1 MTELTRVLIA
11 EDEPLAA
18 EALADWV
25 ARMPT
30 LQLVASCGDGATA
43 LAQIRALQPDL
54 VLMDIQM
61 PVLTGL
67 QVVQALQ
74 GDAHQPR
81 IIFTTAYDQHALTA
95 FELHAVDY
103 LLKPF
108 SRERFDEA
116 VAHALREAAPSAA
129 EVAQALGAPA
139 DAPLTRLLVR
149 DQGKIFPLQVD
160 AIECLRSDNKYTAI
174 TSKGRSFLVRLPI
187 ADFETRLDRA
197 RFLRLQRGCI
207 VNLDFVESMTP
218 DENSQLVVQL
228 RDGTRITANRE
239 VSKMLREQSL

>member
-1 MTELTRVLIA
+1 MSTTTVLIA
-11 EDEPLAA
+11 EDEHLAA

-25 ARMPT
+25 KATPG
-30 LQLVASCGDGATA
+30 LQLVAVCGDGEEA
-43 LAQIRALQPDL
+43 LAQIRALKPAL
-54 VLMDIQM
+54 VLTDIQM
-61 PVLTGL
+61 PGLTGL

-74 GDAHQPR
+74 QDAHQPR
-81 IIFTTAYDQHALTA
+81 IIFTTAYDAHALAA

-116 VAHALREAAPSAA
+116 ISHALRDAAPSAA
-129 EVAQALGAPA
+129 DVAQALGAPA

-160 AIECLRSDNKYTAI
+160 AIESLRSDNKYTAI

-187 ADFETRLDRA
+187 ASFETRLDPT
-197 RFLRLQRGCI
+197 RFLRVQRGCI

>member
-1 MTELTRVLIA
+1 MSMTTVLIA
-11 EDEPLAA
+11 EDEHLAA

-25 ARMPT
+25 KATPG
-30 LQLVASCGDGATA
+30 LQLVAVCEDGETA
-43 LAQIRALQPDL
+43 LAQIRALRPAL
-54 VLMDIQM
+54 VLTDIQM
-61 PVLTGL
+61 PGLTGL
-67 QVVQALQ
+67 QVVQQLQ
-74 GDAHQPR
+74 QDAHQPR
-81 IIFTTAYDQHALTA
+81 IIFTTAYDAHALTA

-116 VAHALREAAPSAA
+116 IAHALRDAAPSAA
-129 EVAQALGAPA
+129 DVAQALGAPA

-160 AIECLRSDNKYTAI
+160 AIESLRSDNKYTAI

-187 ADFETRLDRA
+187 ASFETRLDPT
-197 RFLRLQRGCI
+197 RFLRVQRGCI

>member
-1 MTELTRVLIA
+1 MNTTVLIA

-25 ARMPT
+25 KATPG
-30 LQLVASCGDGATA
+30 LQLVAVCADGEEA
-43 LAQIRALQPDL
+43 LQQIRALKPAL
-54 VLMDIQM
+54 VLTDIQM
-61 PVLTGL
+61 PELTGL

-116 VAHALREAAPSAA
+116 VAHALRDAAPSNA
-129 EVAQALGAPA
+129 EVAQALGAPH

-149 DQGKIFPLQVD
+149 DQGKIFPLQVAD
-160 AIECLRSDNKYTAI
+160 IECLRSDNKYTAI

-187 ADFETRLDRA
+187 ADFETRLDAA
-197 RFLRLQRGCI
+197 RFLRVQRGCI
-207 VNLDFVESMTP
+207 VNLDFVDSMSP

>member
-1 MTELTRVLIA
+1 MTTTVLIA
-11 EDEPLAA
+11 EDEHLAA

-25 ARMPT
+25 KATPG
-30 LQLVASCGDGATA
+30 LQLVAICEDGEEA
-43 LAQIRALQPDL
+43 LEQIRALKPAL
-54 VLMDIQM
+54 VLTDIQM
-61 PVLTGL
+61 PGLTGL

-116 VAHALREAAPSAA
+116 VAHALRDAAPSNA
-129 EVAQALGAPA
+129 EVAQALGTPH

-149 DQGKIFPLQVD
+149 DQGKIFPLQVAD
-160 AIECLRSDNKYTAI
+160 IECLRSDNKYTAI

-187 ADFETRLDRA
+187 ADFETRLDPA
-197 RFLRLQRGCI
+197 RFLRVQRGCI
-207 VNLDFVESMTP
+207 VNLDFVDSLTP